1 MKLALL
7 LLIAACLSSC
17 ASGGRLTFSGD
28 LAPYGLPV
36 QFAYDGGGK
45 NPIGSK

>member
-1 MKLALL
+1 MKTILLAISAL
-7 LLIAACLSSC
+7 CLSSC

-36 QFAYDGGGK
+36 QFAYDGGK